1 MRNDGRHRAHARAGL
16 GIALL
21 CVGGILS
28 ACASVGPAAWDHD
41 LMARKSMQLNTHP
54 DLMAA
59 LEHSYFSKEGASGG
73 RSFVGGGCG
82 CN

>member
-1 MRNDGRHRAHARAGL
+1 MRNSGQNGARARVGL
-16 GIALL
+16 GLALL
-21 CVGGILS
+21 CIGAVLGGCS
-28 ACASVGPAAWDHD
+28 SVGPAPWDHD
-41 LMARKSMQLNTHP
+41 LMARRSMQLNPHP